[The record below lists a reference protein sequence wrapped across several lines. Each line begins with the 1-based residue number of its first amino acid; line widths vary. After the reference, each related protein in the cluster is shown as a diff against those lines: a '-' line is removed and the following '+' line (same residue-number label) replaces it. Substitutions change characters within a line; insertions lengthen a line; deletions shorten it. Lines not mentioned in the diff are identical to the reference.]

1 MRRRLLL
8 AATAAVLVAGCGGQP
23 APAQPPPPPDHNST
37 DVMFLQMML
46 AHHEPSAELLDLGLT
61 RVTRADIRALA
72 TEFETARAADARAMA
87 EWLERWGEPLTTDAD
102 PAVHAGHGPG
112 LHALG
117 RAEIAELA
125 ATGPDEFDI
134 AFVNVLIGHQH
145 GAVELA
151 RMETAGGAN
160 PQVKELA
167 KQTDETV
174 RAQIQQMLR
183 MVAQPVA

>member
-8 AATAAVLVAGCGGQP
+8 TVAAALLVAGCGGRP
-23 APAQPPPPPDHNST
+23 APAPAPAPPNHNGT

-46 AHHEPSAELLDLGLT
+46 AHHEPSAELFDLGEN
-61 RVTRADIRALA
+61 RVTRPDIRALVA
-72 TEFETARAADARAMA
+72 ESETTRAADTTAMA
-87 EWLERWGEPLTTDAD
+87 GWLTKWGEPLAADAD
-102 PAVHAGHGPG
+102 PAAHAGHGPG

-125 ATGPDEFDI
+125 AMSPAEFDI